1 MEIRRNLNDGYRLM
15 ATSEKHDFY
24 IRKAGKDWYTYAMKR
39 NTNINTAMAGF
50 STKKAAAHAAL
61 TWAGWFDK

>member
-1 MEIRRNLNDGYRLM
+1 M

-24 IRKAGKDWYTYAMKR
+24 IRKVGKDWYTYAMKK
-39 NTNINTAMAGF
+39 NTNINTVMAGF

-61 TWAGWFDK
+61 VWAGWMYK